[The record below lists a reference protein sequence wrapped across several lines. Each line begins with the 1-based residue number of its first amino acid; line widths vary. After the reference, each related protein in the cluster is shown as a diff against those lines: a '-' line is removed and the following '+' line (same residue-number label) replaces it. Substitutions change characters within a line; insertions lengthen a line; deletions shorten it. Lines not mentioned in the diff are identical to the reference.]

1 MLYQSRIYLPAW
13 QSSCISECVTS
24 EWPGLRVRLAL
35 HFTQRLSIKAHPSTS
50 LRATAD
56 SSLAE
61 HACSASAI
69 KFPLMSNYRKSST
82 TFYLLLFLSSQR
94 QIVVSP
100 LGEGSVLG
108 LKNLKGVD
116 DPGTG
121 LIGLDDVVDV
131 ASLGRLQ
138 RVGERFLVL
147 GCLFLAV
154 LASEDDLD
162 RSFCAHDGDLGRRP
176 RVIEIALQ
184 MLG

>member
-24 EWPGLRVRLAL
+24 EWPVHRVRLAL

-69 KFPLMSNYRKSST
+69 KFPLMSNYRK
-82 TFYLLLFLSSQR
+82 LFLSSQR

-100 LGEGSVLG
+100 LGKGSILG

-116 DPGTG
+116 DPGAG

-162 RSFCAHDGDLGRRP
+162 RSFCAHDGDLSRRP